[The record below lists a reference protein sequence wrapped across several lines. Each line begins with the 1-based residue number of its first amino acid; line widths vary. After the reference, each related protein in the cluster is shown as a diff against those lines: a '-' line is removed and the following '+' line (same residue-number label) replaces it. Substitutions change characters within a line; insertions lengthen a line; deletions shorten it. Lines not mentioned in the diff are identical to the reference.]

1 MTDNEIEILKS
12 FMTEEWKQLYLLD
25 NYQNYDISNFG
36 RVRNHSTGYIYKPS
50 KTKGMKNTYEF
61 INIKL
66 HNGRKLNTG
75 IHRLVAIMFI
85 PIPSGDK
92 KFVVDHIDNIK
103 YHNIY
108 TNLQW
113 LTESENIKKSSN
125 FIGPAT
131 PKDIVKKICELLQDG
146 HCICDI
152 SIECNC
158 SELLVRDIL
167 YKIRYKKISKDY
179 TFPVRKPD
187 IDLLHTLCEEIS
199 NGSKTIQRIASE
211 YKVSLHLIKNIKRGQ
226 SHKDISK
233 DYIFPRKN
241 NKYDI
246 TIIRSICSLLSEGIS
261 PAKTAKKLGI
271 PKSFVQH
278 IASGDIYE
286 YISDEY
292 TFNYPRYKIPD
303 DTIISIYDDAVSG
316 KYLQWEIAKKYNVS
330 QGFVKSIKG
339 KKYRKS
345 LIESHISSIQTSL
358 TAGNSLEL

>member
-12 FMTEEWKQLYLLD
+12 FMTEEWKQLYLLN

-36 RVRNHSTGYIYKPS
+36 QVRNHTTGYIYKPA
-50 KTKGMKNTYEF
+50 KTKGMINTYEY

-66 HNGRKLNTG
+66 HNGRRLNTG
-75 IHRLVAIMFI
+75 VHRLVAIMFI
-85 PIPSGDK
+85 PMPPGDK
-92 KFVVDHIDNIK
+92 KYVVDHIDNIK

-113 LTESENIKKSSN
+113 LTESENSKKSSS
-125 FIGPAT
+125 FVGPAT

-146 HCICDI
+146 RRICDI

-167 YKIRYKKISKDY
+167 YKIRYKRISKDY

-187 IDLLHTLCEEIS
+187 IDLIRTLCEKIS
-199 NGSKTIQRIASE
+199 NGDKSMQQIASE
-211 YKVSLHLIKNIKRGQ
+211 NKVSLHLLKNIKRGQ
-226 SHKDISK
+226 SYRDISK
-233 DYIFPRKN
+233 DYIFPERN

-246 TIIRSICSLLSEGIS
+246 AIIRSICSLLSEGVS
-261 PAKTAKKLGI
+261 PSKTAKKLGI
-271 PKSFVQH
+271 PKGFVQH
-278 IASGDIYE
+278 IASGEMYQDISE
-286 YISDEY
+286 EY
-292 TFNYPRYKIPD
+292 TFNYPKYKIPD
-303 DTIISIYDDAVSG
+303 DIIISIYDDAISG

-345 LIESHISSIQTSL
+345 LIESHIAL
-358 TAGNSLEL
+358 VKPL

>member
-36 RVRNHSTGYIYKPS
+36 RVRNHSTRYIYKPS
-50 KTKGMKNTYEF
+50 KSNGMKNTYEF
-61 INIKL
+61 ISIKL
-66 HNGRKLNTG
+66 HNGRRLNTG
-75 IHRLVAIMFI
+75 IHRLVAIMFV
-85 PIPSGDK
+85 PTPSGDK

-113 LTESENIKKSSN
+113 LTESENIKKSSK

-146 HCICDI
+146 HKIYDI

-158 SELLVRDIL
+158 SELLVKDIF

-187 IDLLHTLCEEIS
+187 IDLIHTICEKIS
-199 NGSKTIQRIASE
+199 NGDKSMQQIASE
-211 YKVSLHLIKNIKRGQ
+211 HKVSLHLIKNIKRGQ
-226 SHKDISK
+226 SYKDISK
-233 DYIFPRKN
+233 DYIFPERN

-246 TIIRSICSLLSEGIS
+246 AIIRSICSLLSEGIS
-261 PAKTAKKLGI
+261 PSKTAKKLGI
-271 PKSFVQH
+271 PKGFIQH
-278 IASGDIYE
+278 IASREIYRD
-286 YISDEY
+286 ISDEY
-292 TFNYPRYKIPD
+292 IFNYSKYKIPD

-316 KYLQWEIAKKYNVS
+316 KYLQREIAKKYNVS

-345 LIESHISSIQTSL
+345 LIQSHIALSKPL
-358 TAGNSLEL
+358 